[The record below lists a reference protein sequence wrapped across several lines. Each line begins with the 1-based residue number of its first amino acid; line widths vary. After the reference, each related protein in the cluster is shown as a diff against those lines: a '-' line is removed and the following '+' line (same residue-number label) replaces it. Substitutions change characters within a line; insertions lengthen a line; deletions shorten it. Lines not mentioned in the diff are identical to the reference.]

1 MNIPLANIVADIK
14 VQIGSNNI
22 DASLIVIKAQDYRTG
37 LEQMISIKAISKF
50 FKNFDSRH
58 VFLIITHA
66 DVKKPSDDFIAEK
79 LAAFKKIG
87 QVDIPRDNVIVY
99 ANNPEQLKEI
109 LPKISPGNM
118 QFLEPEQLVKA
129 ADEIIAELPGDFAKQ
144 PKDEGAHNMEMFK
157 MMMEIMKDQAESM
170 RDMMIATNKQTADL
184 AKAILSMPRPKG
196 GICSMF

>member
-1 MNIPLANIVADIK
+1 MNIPLATIVGDIK
-14 VQIGSNNI
+14 ESIGSNNI

-37 LEQMISIKAISKF
+37 LEQMIAVKAISKF

-99 ANNPEQLKEI
+99 ANNPEQLKEL
-109 LPKISPGNM
+109 LPKISRGNM
-118 QFLEPEQLVKA
+118 QFLEPEQLIKA

-144 PKDEGAHNMEMFK
+144 PKDGAQNMEMFI
-157 MMMEIMKDQAESM
+157 MMMEMMKEQGKNMKE
-170 RDMMIATNKQTADL
+170 MMVSTNQQTGEL
-184 AKAILSMPRPKG
+184 AKAVINMP
-196 GICSMF
+196 